1 MEKLAQSLGIENLS
15 RSQVSEMTKG
25 LNEQVNEF
33 RNRLLSNTVYPV
45 LWVDALYEK
54 VRVDGRI
61 VSMAVL
67 IVCGVDEN
75 GHRDIIAVEP
85 MAEESRSSCGVLFQD
100 LKDRGLATPNLIISD
115 AHSGLVSAI
124 QEFFPGA
131 SWQRCKVY
139 FMRNILAYVPQK
151 EKKSFAAVLKEIWLA
166 PTAELARK
174 RAYNVMDAYAKRFP
188 KAVQCLENGLEDS
201 LTFYAFP
208 KLDARKISSSNM
220 IERLNREIRRRT
232 SVVGIFPNEASYV
245 RMVTTYLMEYAEDWS
260 VSTAY
265 LSQESIEA
273 MLLIV
278 A

>member
-33 RNRLLSNTVYPV
+33 RHRSLSNTFYPV

-54 VRVDGRI
+54 VRLDGRI

-67 IVCGVDEN
+67 IVCGVDET
-75 GHRDIIAVEP
+75 GRRDIIAVEP
-85 MAEESRSSCGVLFQD
+85 MVEESRSSYGVLFQD
-100 LKDRGLATPNLIISD
+100 LKDRGLATPKLIISD
-115 AHSGLVSAI
+115 AHSGLVAAI
-124 QEFFPGA
+124 QESFPGA
-131 SWQRCKVY
+131 SWQRCKVH

-174 RAYNVMDAYAKRFP
+174 RAYDVMDIYAKRFP

-232 SVVGIFPNEASYV
+232 SVVGIFPNEASYI
-245 RMVTTYLMEYAEDWS
+245 RLVTTYLMEYAEDWS
-260 VSTAY
+260 VSRAY
-265 LSQESIEA
+265 LSQESIVET
-273 MLLIV
+273 LLI
-278 A
+278 AA